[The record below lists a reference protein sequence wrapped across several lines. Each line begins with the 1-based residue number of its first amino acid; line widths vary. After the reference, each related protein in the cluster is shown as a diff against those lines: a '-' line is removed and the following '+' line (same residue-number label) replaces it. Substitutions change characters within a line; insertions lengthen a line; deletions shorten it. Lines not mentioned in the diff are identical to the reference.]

1 MRLILLYG
9 LELSTV
15 NGCRRQRLQAPRH
28 ARGPGMA
35 RAAASTCRRLTL
47 APRGTTLPRR
57 DAFPPSPLPAMS
69 DAPPPSATP
78 TVAVRPPAA
87 RLAPI
92 ALALAL
98 GVAGGTIAWRFS
110 VPLAWMIGPMVAT
123 AAASLAG
130 WRLTPVPM
138 GRELGQAVV
147 GVAIGLRLTPAVLAS
162 VAALTP
168 AIAVATLGVIATTTI
183 AAFLLRPLGR
193 VDARTA
199 FFATA
204 AAGMADMALV
214 ARRHGGDADAVAT
227 VHAIRVAA
235 IVLVVP
241 VLVVAFGSGGTVND
255 VVPAGAHPLTLI
267 PVLAFAVV
275 CAYAL
280 KPLGFPNPWLVGPML
295 GTGVFATLDPFPA
308 AVPWAALVLAQLAIG
323 IALGTRF
330 KRESLARLPRVAV
343 AGVAIAGLL
352 IVAAAAGGAVLSAAT
367 GLPFT
372 VAFLSLAPAGITEM
386 VLTAKIMRLDATVVT
401 AFQIVRIAVI
411 AATILPMYRLYGLI
425 ARKVH
430 GSPI

>member
-1 MRLILLYG
+1 
-9 LELSTV
+9 
-15 NGCRRQRLQAPRH
+15 
-28 ARGPGMA
+28 
-35 RAAASTCRRLTL
+35 
-47 APRGTTLPRR
+47 
-57 DAFPPSPLPAMS
+57 MS
-69 DAPPPSATP
+69 DAPL
-78 TVAVRPPAA
+78 PPAKPA
-87 RLAPI
+87 VAPPARASRLAPI

-98 GVAGGTIAWRFS
+98 GVVGGVIAWRLR

-123 AAASLAG
+123 AAASLVG

-147 GVAIGLRLTPAVLAS
+147 GVAIGLRMTQAVLAS

-168 AIAVATLGVIATTTI
+168 AIAVATVGVIATTTA

-241 VLVVAFGSGGTVND
+241 VLVVAFGSGGTVAD
-255 VVPAGAHPLTLI
+255 VAPPGAHPLALA
-267 PVLAFAVV
+267 PVLALAVA

-295 GTGVFATLDPFPA
+295 GTAAFAAIDPFPA
-308 AVPWAALVLAQLAIG
+308 AVPWAALVVAQIAIG

-330 KRESLARLPRVAV
+330 KRESLVRLPRVAL

-367 GLPFT
+367 GLPFA

-401 AFQIVRIAVI
+401 GFQIVRIAVI
-411 AATILPMYRLYGLI
+411 ASTILPMYRLYGLL
-425 ARKVH
+425 ARRVH
-430 GSPI
+430 GSAI

>member
-1 MRLILLYG
+1 
-9 LELSTV
+9 
-15 NGCRRQRLQAPRH
+15 
-28 ARGPGMA
+28 
-35 RAAASTCRRLTL
+35 
-47 APRGTTLPRR
+47 
-57 DAFPPSPLPAMS
+57 MS
-69 DAPPPSATP
+69 DASPTPRPVLATSA
-78 TVAVRPPAA
+78 PAA
-87 RLAPI
+87 PLAPI

-98 GVAGGTIAWRFS
+98 GLVGGAIAWQLR

-130 WRLTPVPM
+130 WRLQQIPM

-147 GVAIGLRLTPAVLAS
+147 GVAIGLRMTPAVLTS

-168 AIAVATLGVIATTTI
+168 AIAVATVGVITTTTA

-193 VDARTA
+193 VDPRTA

-214 ARRHGGDADAVAT
+214 ARRYGGDPDAVAT
-227 VHAIRVAA
+227 VHAIRVAG

-241 VLVVAFGSGGTVND
+241 ILVVAFGTGGTIED
-255 VVPAGAHPLTLI
+255 VVPAGAHPLALF
-267 PVLAFAVV
+267 PVLGLAVL

-280 KPLGFPNPWLVGPML
+280 RPLGFPNPWLVGPML
-295 GTGVFATLDPFPA
+295 GTAGFAAIDPFKA
-308 AVPWAALVLAQLAIG
+308 AVPWIALVLAQLAIG

-330 KRESLARLPRVAV
+330 KRESLARLPRVVMAAV
-343 AGVAIAGLL
+343 VIAGVL
-352 IVAAAAGGAVLSAAT
+352 ILASAAGGAALSAAT

-401 AFQIVRIAVI
+401 AFQIVRIALI
-411 AATILPMYRLYGLI
+411 ASTVMPMFTLYGWI

>member
-1 MRLILLYG
+1 
-9 LELSTV
+9 
-15 NGCRRQRLQAPRH
+15 
-28 ARGPGMA
+28 
-35 RAAASTCRRLTL
+35 
-47 APRGTTLPRR
+47 
-57 DAFPPSPLPAMS
+57 MS
-69 DAPPPSATP
+69 DAPSPDPRPATRP
-78 TVAVRPPAA
+78 APVRTTRTPA
-87 RLAPI
+87 LAPI

-98 GVAGGTIAWRFS
+98 GIPGGVIAWRLG

-130 WRLTPVPM
+130 WRLDPVPM

-147 GVAIGLRLTPAVLAS
+147 GVAIGLRMTPAVVES

-168 AIAVATLGVIATTTI
+168 AIAVATIGVISTTTL
-183 AAFLLRPLGR
+183 AAFVLRPLGR

-241 VLVVAFGSGGTVND
+241 VLVVAFGSGGTVDD
-255 VVPAGAHPLTLI
+255 VAPAGAHPFALI
-267 PVLAFAVV
+267 PVLLLAIL

-295 GTGVFATLDPFPA
+295 GTAAFAAIDPFPA
-308 AVPWAALVLAQLAIG
+308 AVPWAALVVAQVAIG

-330 KRESLARLPRVAV
+330 KRASLARLPRVAFAAV
-343 AGVAIAGLL
+343 VTAGLL

-367 GLPFT
+367 DLPFA
-372 VAFLSLAPAGITEM
+372 VSFLSLAPAGITEM

-411 AATILPMYRLYGLI
+411 ASSIMPMFRLYGLI
-425 ARKVH
+425 ARRVH

>member
-1 MRLILLYG
+1 
-9 LELSTV
+9 
-15 NGCRRQRLQAPRH
+15 
-28 ARGPGMA
+28 
-35 RAAASTCRRLTL
+35 
-47 APRGTTLPRR
+47 
-57 DAFPPSPLPAMS
+57 MS
-69 DAPPPSATP
+69 AGPPPAP
-78 TVAVRPPAA
+78 APPPAA

-98 GVAGGTIAWRFS
+98 GAAGGAVAWQLR
-110 VPLAWMIGPMVAT
+110 VPLAWMIGSMLAT

-130 WRLTPVPM
+130 WRLQPIPM

-147 GVAIGLRLTPAVLAS
+147 GVAIGLRLTPAVLVS

-168 AIAVATLGVIATTTI
+168 AIAAATVGVVATTTA

-214 ARRHGGDADAVAT
+214 ARRYGGDPDAVAT

-241 VLVVAFGSGGTVND
+241 ILVVAFGAGGTIED
-255 VVPAGAHPLTLI
+255 VAPAGAHPLALV
-267 PVLAFAVV
+267 PVLGLGVL
-275 CAYAL
+275 CAQAL

-295 GTGVFATLDPFPA
+295 GTAAFAAIDPFAA
-308 AVPWAALVLAQLAIG
+308 AVPWLALVLAQLAIG

-330 KRESLARLPRVAV
+330 RRESLARLPRVVMA
-343 AGVAIAGLL
+343 AAAIAALL
-352 IVAAAAGGAVLSAAT
+352 ILASAAGGAALSAAT
-367 GLPFT
+367 GLPFA

-401 AFQIVRIAVI
+401 AFQIVRIALI
-411 AATILPMYRLYGLI
+411 AATVTVMFRLYAWI
-425 ARKVH
+425 ARKAH